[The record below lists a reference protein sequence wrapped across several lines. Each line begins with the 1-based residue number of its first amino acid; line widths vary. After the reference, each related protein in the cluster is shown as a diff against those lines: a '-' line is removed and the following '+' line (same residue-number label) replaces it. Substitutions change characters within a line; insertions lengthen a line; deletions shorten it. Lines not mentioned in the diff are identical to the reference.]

1 MRKLNYILSLG
12 AKAKKASEE
21 LSVLSENKKNAVLK
35 SFYLNIKKNANKIL
49 KANKIDIVSSKKNKL
64 KDNLIDRSMLN
75 KERIKSILNSIEE
88 VISFKDPTHKV
99 IAKWKRPNNLVIN
112 RVTMP
117 IGVLGVIYEAR
128 PNVTSDVAILSFK
141 SGNSA
146 ILRGGKEALQSN
158 IIISNLFRSS
168 LKRNNINQDC
178 IQLVN
183 NTDRKIVDLMLSK
196 MSDYIDIIIPRGG
209 KSLVKK
215 VLELSKVPTIGHL
228 EGLCHIYLDNQY
240 NYDTAEKLILNS
252 KLRRTSICGAAE
264 TLLINKSVKKNDV
277 YKILRKLNIKGCKI
291 IGDKKIKKIFKETI
305 LAKENDWSTE
315 YLDSK
320 ISVKVV
326 DDLKEAI
333 NHIKKYGTNHTEC
346 IISKNK
352 SNIKTFEKN
361 INSSIVMTNAS
372 TQFADGYEFGL
383 GSEVR
388 ISTNKM
394 HPRGPV
400 GLEQLVTYKYIV
412 NGKGQIRP

>member
-1 MRKLNYILSLG
+1 MSKLNYIRSLG
-12 AKAKKASEE
+12 VKAKKASEE

-35 SFYLNIKKNANKIL
+35 SFYLNIKQNVNKIL
-49 KANKIDIVSSKKNKL
+49 KANKIDILSSKKNKL

-99 IAKWKRPNNLVIN
+99 IAKWKRPNNLIIN

-228 EGLCHIYLDNQY
+228 EGLCHVYLDNQY
-240 NYDTAEKLILNS
+240 NYDIAEKLILNS

-277 YKILRKLNIKGCKI
+277 YKILQKLNIKGCKI
-291 IGDKKIKKIFKETI
+291 IGDNKTKKIFKK
-305 LAKENDWSTE
+305 L
-315 YLDSK
+315 
-320 ISVKVV
+320 
-326 DDLKEAI
+326 
-333 NHIKKYGTNHTEC
+333 
-346 IISKNK
+346 
-352 SNIKTFEKN
+352 F
-361 INSSIVMTNAS
+361 
-372 TQFADGYEFGL
+372 
-383 GSEVR
+383 
-388 ISTNKM
+388 
-394 HPRGPV
+394 
-400 GLEQLVTYKYIV
+400 
-412 NGKGQIRP
+412 

>member
-1 MRKLNYILSLG
+1 MSKLYYIRSLG
-12 AKAKKASEE
+12 AKARKASED
-21 LSVLSENKKNAVLK
+21 LSVLPENKKNAVLK
-35 SFYLNIKKNANKIL
+35 SFYLNIKQNVNKIL
-49 KANKIDIVSSKKNKL
+49 KANKIDVVLSKKNKL

-99 IAKWKRPNNLVIN
+99 IARWKRPNNLIIN
-112 RVTMP
+112 RVTIP

-158 IIISNLFRSS
+158 IFISNLFRSS

-196 MSDYIDIIIPRGG
+196 MSEYIDIIIPRGG

-228 EGLCHIYLDNQY
+228 EGLCHVYLDNQY
-240 NYDTAEKLILNS
+240 NYDTAEKLIINS

-264 TLLINKSVKKNDV
+264 TLLINKSVKKEDI
-277 YKILRKLNIKGCKI
+277 YKILRKLNTKGCKI
-291 IGDKKIKKIFKETI
+291 IGDKKIQKIFKGSI

-320 ISVKVV
+320 ISVKIVN
-326 DDLKEAI
+326 DLKEAI

-352 SNIKTFEKN
+352 NNIKTFEKN
-361 INSSIVMTNAS
+361 ISSSIVMTNAS

-383 GSEVR
+383 GSEVG